1 MPRDTGLVLA
11 SAIGVLFPGPLK
23 YIAAMLALLFLLGTG
38 WCQEHWG
45 TYDVMTGNRSCGAP
59 PRAIAQWATNGRSRR
74 PGDAEELQRWA
85 ARNRDSMGAWY
96 TAWCQ
101 TPLHI
106 AARFGR
112 DDLAAILLSA
122 GADPN
127 ARDKH
132 GDRPLH
138 LAAEQGHSA
147 VVRLLLRRGANLEAA
162 GVMDRTALH
171 AAADGLASTSEIDG
185 RLQVA
190 SLLIER
196 GANVNAQMRG
206 SRFTP
211 LRMAV
216 GSRST
221 AIADLLRAHGGRD
234 VETTRVQ

>member
-1 MPRDTGLVLA
+1 
-11 SAIGVLFPGPLK
+11 VLFSGPLK
-23 YIAAMLALLFLLGTG
+23 YVAAILAVMFLIGTA

-45 TYDVMTGNRSCGAP
+45 TYDVMNANRSCGSP
-59 PRAIAQWATNGRSRR
+59 PRAIAQWATTYHTRR
-74 PGDAEELQRWA
+74 PDEHEQLEQWA
-85 ARNRDSMGAWY
+85 AKNRDSIGAWY

-127 ARDKH
+127 ARDKR

-138 LAAEQGHSA
+138 LAAEEGHPG
-147 VVRLLLRRGANLEAA
+147 VVRLLLRRGANLEAS
-162 GVMDRTALH
+162 GSMDRTALH
-171 AAADGLASTSEIDG
+171 AAADGLGGTADANG

-196 GANVNAQMRG
+196 GANVNAQVRG

-211 LRMAV
+211 LRVAV

-221 AIADLLRAHGGRD
+221 AIADLLRAHGGRAS
-234 VETTRVQ
+234 ETRRVQ

>member
-1 MPRDTGLVLA
+1 LVLA
-11 SAIGVLFPGPLK
+11 SATGVLFPGTLK
-23 YIAAMLALLFLLGTG
+23 YVAAAALAFLIGTAY
-38 WCQEHWG
+38 CQEHWG
-45 TYDVMTGNRSCGAP
+45 TYDVMNANRSCGSP
-59 PRAIAQWATNGRSRR
+59 PRAIAQWATNYHTRR
-74 PGDAEELQRWA
+74 PEEGEQLEQWA

-106 AARFGR
+106 AAKFGR

-127 ARDKH
+127 ARDKR

-138 LAAEQGHSA
+138 LAAEEGHPG
-147 VVRLLLRRGANLEAA
+147 VVRLLLRRGANLEAN
-162 GVMDRTALH
+162 GSMDRTALH
-171 AAADGLASTSEIDG
+171 AAADGLGGTADANG

-196 GANVNAQMRG
+196 GADVNAQVRG
-206 SRFTP
+206 SRFTA
-211 LRMAV
+211 LRVAV

-234 VETTRVQ
+234 VETSRVQ